1 MKLSKEQ
8 IMGIIRHAFTFVG
21 GIFVMKGLVSETMV
35 LEIVGAAM
43 TFTGAVWS
51 IIDKK

>member
-8 IMGIIRHAFTFVG
+8 IMGIIRHALTFVG
-21 GIFVMKGLVSETMV
+21 GIFIVKGFNETMV